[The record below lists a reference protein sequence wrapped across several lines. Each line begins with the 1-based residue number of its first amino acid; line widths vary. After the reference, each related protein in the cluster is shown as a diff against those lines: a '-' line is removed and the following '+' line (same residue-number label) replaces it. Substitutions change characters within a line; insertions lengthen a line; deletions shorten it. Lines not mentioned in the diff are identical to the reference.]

1 MLPKLLWDSPSRG
14 GCPNCPSPASTP
26 NLYPDGKNF
35 PGATNGILPPNP
47 QITSMFYSNGWMLS
61 TDDKNFPAALM
72 GFSHQS
78 CNLQFAPTLTLP
90 SLRSHDKQNKILLHF
105 EMQVCTSC
113 DLFLKSYISF
123 RTWLSRSCPIRTTWS
138 SSSWSSSSLWLS
150 TGCFYF

>member
-1 MLPKLLWDSPSRG
+1 MFCCFDGFSSDRTRMLPKLSWDSPFR
-14 GCPNCPSPASTP
+14 GCPICPTPASTP

-61 TDDKNFPAALM
+61 TVDKNFPAAHM

-90 SLRSHDKQNKILLHF
+90 SLRSHNNKQRKILLHF

-123 RTWLSRSCPIRTTWS
+123 RT
-138 SSSWSSSSLWLS
+138 
-150 TGCFYF
+150 